1 MIWGDCIYSNTAQI
15 RAVMEDSTGKRFFIM
30 AEKLSGFDEN
40 WNRYYQVV
48 PMGKLELN
56 QEGINSTKTFTIS
69 SSDPNFLY
77 YANGNKIHC
86 VSGNTGNIIST
97 YTLPQNIDY
106 MEFDTDSSPLT
117 LYVGISNGLGSADS
131 GSVYFLEKS
140 VDGTLSEIKHFDG
153 VCGRVV
159 DFQKK

>member
-1 MIWGDCIYSNTAQI
+1 
-15 RAVMEDSTGKRFFIM
+15 
-30 AEKLSGFDEN
+30 
-40 WNRYYQVV
+40 
-48 PMGKLELN
+48 
-56 QEGINSTKTFTIS
+56 
-69 SSDPNFLY
+69 
-77 YANGNKIHC
+77 
-86 VSGNTGNIIST
+86 
-97 YTLPQNIDY
+97 